1 MGVLHPFLFCNF
13 ARVMLSFSDD
23 RLELRHDLATMQPIT
38 KERSVLMSDFIFYNF
53 TRVMLSFLTQVG
65 ACLELM
71 GEVRPLV
78 GQAFFV
84 SFASIVMLSFLF
96 THFFVGRT

>member
-1 MGVLHPFLFCNF
+1 
-13 ARVMLSFSDD
+13 
-23 RLELRHDLATMQPIT
+23 
-38 KERSVLMSDFIFYNF
+38 MSDFIFSTTF
-53 TRVMLSFLTQVG
+53 IVMLSFLTQVG

-84 SFASIVMLSFLF
+84 SFASIVMLSFF
-96 THFFVGRT
+96 IQFHSYVKFFVYPLFRR